1 VVSALYILA
10 FIVLSALAF
19 TKRRVWVLCGFYC
32 VYGVLKLLALGDV
45 LEWRDLVLFQG
56 LYLVLFVSAVMRWF
70 TDKEF
75 PRQMARLPKA
85 YFIAIAIMA
94 ASALYSIS
102 GHIFT
107 SGDAYGIAPRLAIA
121 LLFLLSA
128 AQMQRSEDLKI
139 FAGATVFVSL
149 VLSTWV
155 IWSAFTLDFKGMRG
169 GIDVNQNFVS
179 VFVLAG
185 AVPLLY
191 ALFSFAGWKR
201 VGISALLLFVILGAF
216 ILASR
221 GMIAAFAVAVLIMLP
236 GLLKGKS
243 KKAVFA
249 LGLSL
254 VFICGLALALPGG
267 SSIIGR
273 FDEGDLETL
282 NGRTQVWHRAI
293 DYFGDG
299 SIGRQVIGYG
309 LSSGQVILPS
319 HLTDDLWNFHNQYL
333 AWLVEQGFIGLIAFG
348 AFLFGVFRVIQKS
361 KTTMKPMLLGW
372 LALLM
377 VGCLTGTLADI
388 HPFWV
393 ILGVSASQA

>member
-1 VVSALYILA
+1 VASALYILA

-19 TKRRVWVLCGFYC
+19 TKRRVWVLCGFYL
-32 VYGVLKLLALGDV
+32 VYGVLKLFALGDV
-45 LEWRDLVLFQG
+45 LAWRDLVLFQG
-56 LYLVLFVSAVMRWF
+56 LYVVLLVSAVMRWF

-75 PRQMARLPKA
+75 SRQMASLPKA
-85 YFIAIAIMA
+85 YFVAIAIMA

-102 GHIFT
+102 GHVFMP
-107 SGDAYGIAPRLAIA
+107 GDVYGIAPRLAIA

-128 AQMQRSEDLKI
+128 AQMQRPEDLKI
-139 FAGATVFVSL
+139 FAGTTMFVSL
-149 VLSTWV
+149 ILSLWV
-155 IWSAFTLDFKGMRG
+155 IWSAFTLDFEGMRG

-185 AVPLLY
+185 AVPLVY
-191 ALFSFAGWKR
+191 CLFRLSGWKR
-201 VGISALLLFVILGAF
+201 SGTFLLLLLVILGAF

-221 GMIAAFAVAVLIMLP
+221 GMIAAFIVAALVMLP

-249 LGLSL
+249 LALSL

-273 FDEGDLETL
+273 FDEGDLGTL

-299 SIGRQVIGYG
+299 SIGRQMIGYG

-319 HLTDDLWNFHNQYL
+319 HLTNDLWNFHNQYL

-361 KTTMKPMLLGW
+361 KPTTKPMLFGW

-388 HPFWV
+388 HPFWI
-393 ILGVSASQA
+393 ILGVSSSQT